1 LVPSSFRA
9 SLSLSLA
16 RARAL
21 CVSLQLSVTVHSK
34 ALSTLRQSASV
45 FSQTHLL
52 AVLGSG
58 AVCAVV
64 FVLALPTQKL
74 HLLHSLH
81 SAPIAS
87 PSPDPQSQGEN
98 QDREKQTKS
107 QDRER
112 QTSAER
118 DSGAHPS
125 SSEWMED
132 LSWSIHEVAK
142 CGEESGTRRTLELL
156 STTAAG
162 KRERQAKGRGR
173 PASPSPRSPPGS
185 TRRKKS
191 CSPPGTPSAWQT
203 TRFSWIDTDHTDHS
217 SASPAALPPDS
228 YLPRSECFT
237 FTARQHLQ
245 CQGQPEAAPYVAGW
259 QKGVWQMLRADSWA
273 RLAACGGLGV
283 AATLC
288 KETGAAVILH
298 AILQVP
304 SFISSLLL

>member
-1 LVPSSFRA
+1 M
-9 SLSLSLA
+9 
-16 RARAL
+16 
-21 CVSLQLSVTVHSK
+21 
-34 ALSTLRQSASV
+34 
-45 FSQTHLL
+45 
-52 AVLGSG
+52 LGSG

-98 QDREKQTKS
+98 QDRESQTKS

-112 QTSAER
+112 RTSAER

-125 SSEWMED
+125 SSEWRED

-142 CGEESGTRRTLELL
+142 CGKESSTRRTLGLL

-162 KRERQAKGRGR
+162 KRERQATGRGR
-173 PASPSPRSPPGS
+173 PASLSPRSPPGS
-185 TRRKKS
+185 TRRKTS
-191 CSPPGTPSAWQT
+191 SSPPGTPSAWQT
-203 TRFSWIDTDHTDHS
+203 TRFSRIDTDNTDHS
-217 SASPAALPPDS
+217 SASPAALQPDS
-228 YLPRSECFT
+228 YVPRSECFS
-237 FTARQHLQ
+237 ARQHLQ

-259 QKGVWQMLRADSWA
+259 QKKGVWQMLRADSWA

-283 AATLC
+283 ASTLC

-304 SFISSLLL
+304 SFISSLLLSSPPLIPPSHTLS